1 MRFATLHLRAYGL
14 FSGTVLDL
22 ETGGAGL
29 QIVFGV
35 NEAGKSSALRGV
47 HDFLFGIPARTT
59 DNFVHD
65 NAALRVGA
73 VLVGDDGKRHAL
85 MRRKGNKAVLFE
97 FDEKNGEERTD
108 HPVDQDRIV
117 QLVPGV
123 DEELFR
129 MLFGLSHEALR
140 EGGRALLKGEGDL
153 GTTLFAAGA
162 GLNDVKGIL
171 QALDDKARELFL
183 SGGKTPKINSAIREH
198 EISRKGS
205 REALVRPQA
214 WKELEATLLLARA
227 AVDKLES
234 QYQELQAS
242 RAKKQRLRDLR
253 PQAMQ
258 RHNLVQLLA
267 ELKDVVKLSE
277 DARANVATALERAGN
292 ARQQIAE
299 AEERVESNQHILA
312 TIVVNK
318 SYLDLTASI
327 EAQHHAAATA
337 RDGHQKLVALT
348 ATLSEKQKEV
358 ARLLADLA
366 PGTKIETADAL
377 LPSPAAVSRLKALVR
392 QLNQVIPAR
401 DAAEHNGEK
410 ATVRLQ
416 AADAALKGI
425 VSPGDVS
432 GLDAAIE
439 AVQREGEPERSL
451 NTVAAKVKS
460 IEDDVRRR
468 CTALDHDEATLVSLP
483 LPQKASV
490 EQFMKTLQGFDAKD
504 AALEADAKKLR
515 SDIAQ
520 RESDIKQLEATGN
533 VVTAETLGAARKVRD
548 RIWEGV
554 RHAYVERS
562 ISAAEVKK
570 DLALDR
576 ELPEAYE
583 RQVRSTDEQADLF
596 HADTERATKYAGH
609 KDRIKAMSIELD
621 RVAEEKAA
629 LASARETDAKA
640 WSQVLKSLK
649 LSARGPDALL
659 EWLRDHGQ
667 AMNRI
672 GDRDTAVAE
681 LRAIESAIATGRET
695 LNAAYAQASI
705 AVPGIPTLAA
715 FLVHARAQLKAAQER
730 AAKIDALQKE
740 KKDAER
746 DIAAAR
752 AEVTKLEARIEKL
765 TKDAAADLKAL
776 SLPTTTTIDEIEARL
791 DQLAQ
796 LDTALRDT
804 REKQASINVS
814 ETLWHGFVQGM
825 QELAKQLGVEA
836 PAQPEQY
843 LALATKLYDTLGANR
858 KTESRRDSLDTAI
871 AIDKQNIRSETA
883 KLAAAEK
890 TLSNFVTLAKCKD
903 ANSLEAAIDSSERLR
918 EAEREL
924 QTLDTGLRQFSK
936 EEREDLLQAA
946 VAEDPDALQAE
957 LNRMGAAIEDLEPQ
971 IKHAQAATAGAKGEL
986 EKIDGAALAVTARE
1000 TMEHHAAAI
1009 QRDAGEY
1016 VRTRIAY
1023 ALLGTAIRTY
1033 QDRSQGPLVTRA
1045 TAWFAFITEN
1055 RYTRLVVDYDGDD
1068 RVMLAERADGRRLG
1082 MAELS
1087 EGTAD
1092 QLYLALRL
1100 AAIEGRLESSSSVPL
1115 ILDDTLLAF
1124 DDRRAVA
1131 ALKALAKLAKDNQV
1145 ILFTHHAHIIEL
1157 ARRELRADEY
1167 GTHELKLAAL
1177 PS

>member
-1 MRFATLHLRAYGL
+1 MKFATLHLRAYGL
-14 FSGTVLDL
+14 FTGTVLDL
-22 ETGGAGL
+22 EVGGAGL

-47 HDFLFGIPARTT
+47 HAFLFGIHPRTP
-59 DNFVHD
+59 DNFVHE
-65 NAALRVGA
+65 NTALRVGA

-97 FDEKNGEERTD
+97 FDEKSGEERSD

-117 QLVPGV
+117 QLIPGV

-162 GLNDVKGIL
+162 GLSDVKGIL
-171 QALDDKARELFL
+171 QALDAKARELFL
-183 SGGKTPKINSAIREH
+183 SGGKTPKINTEIREH
-198 EISRKGS
+198 EINRKES

-214 WKELEATLLLARA
+214 WKELEVKLLSARA
-227 AVDKLES
+227 EVDKLES
-234 QYQELQAS
+234 QHQQLHAT

-258 RHNLVQLLA
+258 RHNLVQLLD
-267 ELKDVVKLSE
+267 ELKDVVKLPE
-277 DARANVATALERAGN
+277 DARANVATARERAGN

-299 AEERVESNQHILA
+299 AEEGAESKQNILA
-312 TIVVNK
+312 TIIVSK
-318 SYLDLTASI
+318 SYLDLATSI
-327 EAQHHAAATA
+327 EAQHHAAAAA
-337 RDGHQKLVALT
+337 REGHQKLVALT
-348 ATLSEKQKEV
+348 ATFSEKQKEV

-377 LPSPAAVSRLKALVR
+377 LPSPAATSRLKSFVR
-392 QLNQVIPAR
+392 QLNQVTPAR
-401 DAAEHNGEK
+401 DASERAGEK
-410 ATVRLQ
+410 ATAQLQ
-416 AADAALKGI
+416 AADTVLKGI
-425 VSPGDVS
+425 VSPGDLS
-432 GLDAAIE
+432 GLEAAVE
-439 AVQREGEPERSL
+439 AIQRGGDPERSL
-451 NTVAAKVKS
+451 NTIAAKVKS
-460 IEDDVRRR
+460 IEDEVRRR
-468 CTALDHDEATLVSLP
+468 CAALEHDESMLVSLP

-490 EQFMKTLQGFDAKD
+490 EQFKKTLQGFEAKD

-515 SDIAQ
+515 NDMAQ
-520 RESDIKQLEATGN
+520 RESDIRQLEATGN

-548 RIWEGV
+548 QIWEGV
-554 RHAYVERS
+554 RDAYVERS
-562 ISAAEVKK
+562 RPVPEVKK

-583 RQVRSTDEQADLF
+583 RQVWATDDQADLF

-609 KDRIKAMSIELD
+609 KDRIKTMAIELV
-621 RVAEEKAA
+621 RVAEEKAV
-629 LASARETDAKA
+629 LASARETDARA

-649 LSARGPDALL
+649 LPDRGPEALL
-659 EWLRDHGQ
+659 EWLRDHEQ
-667 AMNRI
+667 AMKRI
-672 GDRDTAVAE
+672 GDRDAAVAE
-681 LRAIESAIATGRET
+681 LRAIEAAIATGRET

-705 AVPGIPTLAA
+705 AVPDIPTLAA
-715 FLVHARAQLKAAQER
+715 FLVHARAQLKAAQDR
-730 AAKIDALQKE
+730 VAKIDALQKE

-746 DIAAAR
+746 DFAAAC
-752 AEVTKLEARIEKL
+752 AEVTKFDARIEKL
-765 TKDAAADLKAL
+765 TKDAATDRNAL
-776 SLPTTTTIDEIEARL
+776 SLPTTTTIDEIEAHL

-796 LDTALRDT
+796 LDNALRDA
-804 REKQASINVS
+804 RETQASINVS
-814 ETLWHGFVQGM
+814 ESVWNRFVQGM
-825 QELAKQLGVEA
+825 QELAKQLGVES
-836 PAQPEQY
+836 PEQSEQL
-843 LALATKLYDTLGANR
+843 LALAKKLYDILGANR
-858 KTESRRDSLDTAI
+858 KAESRRASLDTAI
-871 AIDKQNIRSETA
+871 AIDKQNMRSETS
-883 KLAAAEK
+883 KLEAAEK
-890 TLSNFVTLAKCKD
+890 TVSDFVTLAKCKA
-903 ANSLEAAIDSSERLR
+903 ANALEAAIVASERLR
-918 EAEREL
+918 EAERDL
-924 QTLDTGLRQFSK
+924 QTLDAGLRQFSK

-957 LNRMGAAIEDLEPQ
+957 LNRMSAAIEDLEPQ
-971 IKHAQAATAGAKGEL
+971 IKDAQAVTTRAKSEL
-986 EKIDGAALAVTARE
+986 DKIDGAALAVTARE

-1016 VRTRIAY
+1016 VRTRIAHS
-1023 ALLGTAIRTY
+1023 LLGMAIRTY
-1033 QDRSQGPLVTRA
+1033 QDRSQGPLVTR
-1045 TAWFAFITEN
+1045 TSAWFSFITET

-1068 RVMLAERADGRRLG
+1068 RVMLAERADGRQLG
-1082 MAELS
+1082 MTELS

-1115 ILDDTLLAF
+1115 ILDDALLAF

-1131 ALKALAKLAKDNQV
+1131 ALKALARLAKDNQV